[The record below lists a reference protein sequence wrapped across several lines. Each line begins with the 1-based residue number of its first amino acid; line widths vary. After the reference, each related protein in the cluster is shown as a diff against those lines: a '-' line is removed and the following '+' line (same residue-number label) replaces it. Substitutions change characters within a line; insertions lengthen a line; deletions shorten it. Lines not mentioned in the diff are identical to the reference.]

1 MSLIL
6 RDIIH
11 FVSKL
16 LSSPCITYSLITVC
30 SDRLERGRNRIK
42 SKRRLQQRDGGVYLS
57 VSWSLQ
63 MVTRC
68 LQIRHVLIKELE
80 NSVVEMTLSESHSR
94 SDQIIQQNLWSLEY
108 TSLRIQL
115 IAFSKSQRPDLT
127 NSVISVRKG
136 ASGDLYI
143 ISKRPKC

>member
-11 FVSKL
+11 FDSKL

-30 SDRLERGRNRIK
+30 SDRLERGWNRIK
-42 SKRRLQQRDGGVYLS
+42 SRRRLQQRDGGVYLS

-68 LQIRHVLIKELE
+68 LQIRHFLIKELE
-80 NSVVEMTLSESHSR
+80 NSVVEMTLSESCSR

-115 IAFSKSQRPDLT
+115 TVFSKSQRPDLS

-136 ASGDLYI
+136 ASEDLHI